1 MYGPPGSGTGTWT
14 PRSTGMGTPLGMPAS
29 SVIIPEEHQSKEAIS
44 PLDDSDQHHPP
55 PTAIGGILDFL
66 DNDESTIPITAQ
78 HLPRS
83 AGNHTPRHT
92 SPTSARTGS
101 TSSSL
106 LSAGGRPT
114 SGSISSPSSA
124 HPSIQNLRQTYNDHS
139 VSSIMQHSASATSAP
154 DSAHMPL
161 SPRSAARLRANTIA
175 APDPPV
181 IRKSSPYYLSPS
193 MAGSSGL
200 NGGFPQSS
208 ADRLDSSATDG
219 LSNHLV
225 SLALNDHRD
234 ALHPQQY
241 DGSYPPSAAH
251 SYLYNPNRPRASTIG
266 ILDEVNAMTHSRR
279 RAGTTGPG
287 MLPSGLRTPIYD
299 GGQDGYLA
307 SGTVAEM
314 DEEVCL
320 IMLNP
325 CGEYELT
332 SCLVGLC
339 RPITRMVRVTRGATP
354 TEAT

>member
-1 MYGPPGSGTGTWT
+1 
-14 PRSTGMGTPLGMPAS
+14 
-29 SVIIPEEHQSKEAIS
+29 
-44 PLDDSDQHHPP
+44 
-55 PTAIGGILDFL
+55 
-66 DNDESTIPITAQ
+66 
-78 HLPRS
+78 
-83 AGNHTPRHT
+83 
-92 SPTSARTGS
+92 
-101 TSSSL
+101 
-106 LSAGGRPT
+106 
-114 SGSISSPSSA
+114 
-124 HPSIQNLRQTYNDHS
+124 
-139 VSSIMQHSASATSAP
+139 
-154 DSAHMPL
+154 
-161 SPRSAARLRANTIA
+161 
-175 APDPPV
+175 
-181 IRKSSPYYLSPS
+181 

-200 NGGFPQSS
+200 NGGFSQSS

-234 ALHPQQY
+234 ALHPQLY

-266 ILDEVNAMTHSRR
+266 ILDEANAMTHSRR